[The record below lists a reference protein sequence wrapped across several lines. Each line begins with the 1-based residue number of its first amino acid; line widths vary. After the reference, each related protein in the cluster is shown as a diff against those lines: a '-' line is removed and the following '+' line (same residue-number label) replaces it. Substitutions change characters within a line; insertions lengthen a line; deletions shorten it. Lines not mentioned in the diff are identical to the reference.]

1 MGTIAFLVRGLEG
14 AVEQVGDLFRR
25 GLAAQ
30 RHDDRR
36 DQAAQEAGDDFI
48 QAGRRGQERIPQG
61 VDREAH
67 AHAGD
72 CAGIRQAAPVER
84 EQDDRA
90 ERGAEARPCALDERH
105 DAAAVRIGRD
115 EVRDDGDEDDDDAAD
130 PLHLVVGG
138 VLADDWL
145 IDIGGEGAA
154 AREQLGVRRAHGRGQ
169 NGREKHAGDERR
181 EQAAHHV
188 HKDEVLVVDLA
199 EELAADQAD
208 DGGHGQDDQDP
219 AAADDLALAHLML
232 GLDGQIAHKDVRHA
246 EVAQAPAK
254 TGNDIRHALPVE
266 AAAGEHII
274 VVFRN
279 GHDRCDKVCTLH
291 DEQREDRREHE
302 RGKHEHAL
310 EEVRPAHGVE
320 AAEKHVHEDDGRS
333 DDHGRLGAHARD
345 GVEQRAAGRDARG
358 AVNAIDHDEHD
369 RRDDL
374 QALVLR
380 LEAIGEKLR
389 DRDRIVRAD
398 GIPAQTRRDKHP
410 RADRADDQTDGD
422 PHLTDAVQIDRAGQA
437 HEHPRAHIRRTGRQ
451 RRDPAAHAA
460 ATEEILFFTL
470 YLAIPEEEI
479 HTDADDQRKV
489 KQNGDPFTARSSAHD
504 V

>member
-1 MGTIAFLVRGLEG
+1 M
-14 AVEQVGDLFRR
+14 
-25 GLAAQ
+25 
-30 RHDDRR
+30 
-36 DQAAQEAGDDFI
+36 
-48 QAGRRGQERIPQG
+48 
-61 VDREAH
+61 
-67 AHAGD
+67 
-72 CAGIRQAAPVER
+72 
-84 EQDDRA
+84 
-90 ERGAEARPCALDERH
+90 
-105 DAAAVRIGRD
+105 
-115 EVRDDGDEDDDDAAD
+115 
-130 PLHLVVGG
+130 VGG
-138 VLADDWL
+138 VLADDRL

-154 AREQLGVRRAHGRGQ
+154 AREQLGVGRAHSRGQ
-169 NGREKHAGDERR
+169 NGREEHAGDERR

-208 DGGHGQDDQDP
+208 DGGHGQNEHDP

-232 GLDGQIAHKDVRHA
+232 GLDGQIAHKDVRHT
-246 EVAQAPAK
+246 EVAQTPAE
-254 TGNDIRHALPVE
+254 TGEDIRHALPVE
-266 AAAGEHII
+266 AAAGERII

-279 GHDRCDKVCTLH
+279 GHDRRDKVCTLH
-291 DEQREDRREHE
+291 DEQREDGREHQ
-302 RGKHEHAL
+302 GSQHEHAL

-320 AAEKHVHEDDGRS
+320 AAEKYVHKDDGRG
-333 DDHGRLGAHARD
+333 DDHGRLSAHARD

-358 AVNAIDHDEHD
+358 AVNAVDHDEHD

-398 GIPAQTRRDKHP
+398 GIPAQTRRDEHP

-451 RRDPAAHAA
+451 RCDPAAHAA
-460 ATEEILFFTL
+460 AAEEILFFTL
-470 YLAIPEEEI
+470 LIAVTEEEI
-479 HTDADDQRKV
+479 HTDADDQCKV
-489 KQNGDPFTARSSAHD
+489 KQNGDPFTARSSAHTNLPLSLGNLI
-504 V
+504 